1 MHKIKLLA
9 LCLFATVLNIN
20 LVSAQNPICSTCT
33 AGQSN
38 DRLRAITT
46 AVPILTVSPDARSAG
61 MGDAGV
67 AISSDANA
75 AHWNPA
81 KLGFLTKDLSVGLS
95 YSPWLSK
102 LVNDMSLSYLSGAKK
117 INENSAFS
125 ASMLYFNL
133 GSIQFTDQ
141 AGLAGPDF
149 RPKEYA
155 FSAAYGRKL
164 SENLSMGIGGR
175 YIHSNL
181 AGGVTTGTSTAKAGN
196 SVAADIG
203 IYYTN
208 DMTLGG
214 KNYNLSFGGNV
225 SNIGAKISYT
235 TEDQKDFIPMN
246 LRLGTAFTAE
256 LDPYNKLTFALD
268 GNKLLVPSPTGNVDE
283 DLARRQKGVLNA
295 MFSSFSD
302 APDGF
307 SEEISEINLSTGI
320 EYWYDNIFAA
330 RAGYFY
336 EDPDKGNRQYITM
349 GLGLRYQKFGIDAA
363 YLVPTGSEPG
373 GQANPLAN
381 TIRFTL
387 HFNLDAAEE
396 TTETVPA
403 Q

>member
-9 LCLFATVLNIN
+9 SGLMLGLTTILPEA
-20 LVSAQNPICSTCT
+20 SQAQNTNPI
-33 AGQSN
+33 GQ

-67 AISSDANA
+67 AITPDANA

-81 KLGFLTKDLSVGLS
+81 KLGFIEKDLSIGLS
-95 YSPWLSK
+95 HSPWLSK

-125 ASMLYFNL
+125 ASLLYFNL
-133 GSIQFTDQ
+133 GSIQLTDNLGNPLQ
-141 AGLAGPDF
+141 DF

-155 FSAAYGRKL
+155 FSTAYGRKL

-175 YIHSNL
+175 FIHSNL

-203 IYYTN
+203 IYYTR
-208 DMTLGG
+208 DLTMGG
-214 KNYNLSFGGNV
+214 KNYNLSFGGNI
-225 SNIGAKISYT
+225 SNLGAKISYT
-235 TEDQKDFIPMN
+235 TPEQKDFIPMN

-268 GNKLLVPSPTGNVDE
+268 GNKLLVPSPTGNLDE

-295 MFSSFSD
+295 MFSSFHD

-307 SEEISEINLSTGI
+307 SEEISEINLSTGL

-330 RAGYFY
+330 RVGYFY
-336 EDPDKGNRQYITM
+336 EDPDKGNRQYVSM

-373 GQANPLAN
+373 GQANPLSN

-387 HFNLDAAEE
+387 HFNLEAAEGG
-396 TTETVPA
+396 TETAPA